1 VVRWVRKAQPDFD
14 PEADPRG
21 WISVAVKVRL
31 VGYSEEEVL
40 RMDYPTL
47 EHVFRT
53 QWPKMNRETTGSIF
67 LAAETSTPSIVRVD
81 CAPESEAPAVGAAD
95 DEGKGRPKRKM
106 KPEEHLWLL
115 YFRDPKVAAMESRS
129 LPAVA
134 QAVFGESFSDRYYR
148 ETRLYKEWRAA
159 LEETVRHHGLG
170 RMEGDV
176 LEAGLEIYAAKPG
189 RSDKRSTLDH
199 KHEAFVRDFLREA
212 GNAAARAKAR
222 LADGGN

>member
-1 VVRWVRKAQPDFD
+1 
-14 PEADPRG
+14 
-21 WISVAVKVRL
+21 
-31 VGYSEEEVL
+31 
-40 RMDYPTL
+40 
-47 EHVFRT
+47 
-53 QWPKMNRETTGSIF
+53 
-67 LAAETSTPSIVRVD
+67 
-81 CAPESEAPAVGAAD
+81 
-95 DEGKGRPKRKM
+95 M